1 MATTSKLYGLFL
13 KSLAQGRLNLS
24 SDQIKV
30 MLCTSSYAPN
40 QDTHQFKSDVTNEVT
55 GTGYTAGGQAL
66 TGVTLTYDAA
76 TNTLMLDA
84 NDPTWSASTITARYL
99 VAYDDTPSTD
109 ATKPLICYWDMGTD
123 QISSSGNFTATI
135 SGSGLAT
142 ITAA

>member
-1 MATTSKLYGLFL
+1 MALTAKLYGPFL
-13 KSLAQGRLNLS
+13 QSLAAKEISLA
-24 SDQIKV
+24 SDTLKA

-40 QDTHQFKSDVTNEVT
+40 QDTHRYKSDVTNEVT
-55 GTGYTAGGQAL
+55 GTGYTAGGQTL
-66 TGVTLTYDAA
+66 TGVTVTYNAT

-84 NDPTWSASTITARYL
+84 NDPVWTGSTITARFL
-99 VAYDDTPSTD
+99 VIYDDTPSTT
-109 ATKPLICYWDMGTD
+109 ATKPLICYWDFGED